1 MFLIQSL
8 KEILC
13 AKIIDFISGIFTN
26 ASKEARYFNQVA
38 ISEILSQGIY
48 MEIT

>member
-1 MFLIQSL
+1 MFKIKFL

-13 AKIIDFISGIFTN
+13 AKIIDFISSIFTN
-26 ASKEARYFNQVA
+26 TSKEARYFNQVG

-48 MEIT
+48 VETL